1 MKSKAF
7 AILIILL
14 ILSIGFY
21 FQINKPS
28 TEFDEGVY
36 VTVFNLVRNGFTLY
50 EEIFYSQLPG
60 FFVLTYPLFL
70 LFGHTLEA
78 ARLSIFLWSLVGLL
92 AGLWFTYELGN
103 ILVGFLGIGILY
115 LIPVYVRETSNFH
128 PDILASSL
136 SMLVLAS
143 MASFLKRKKILWF
156 ILSIVFLTVGIITK
170 LDVIS
175 IPVIVFMVFYVSKKS
190 FVVKKLFF
198 HALITFLA
206 TGFLFLF
213 QFNFLGMIKNVIAQR
228 LQAYSVYHFDP
239 LKIFRYIIAEQEF
252 FMICI
257 IGFLSVFFLKK
268 NLIAKLL
275 IIWSL
280 TGILVLIFY
289 RPLFIH
295 HLVFLILPVSFLAAF
310 SIIKITE
317 LVFNKNIVRAV
328 VITILLYGILSYAFK
343 SSNIPQSILNSD
355 QETAANI
362 INKYTNKKDWVVS
375 DDGLLN
381 AISGRLPPPE
391 LSELSF
397 VRIQSGNLTPE
408 MLSFYLFEYKPRLI
422 FSWSGRLSQIDNFP
436 KVMEDYDFLM
446 VLDKAHTVFIRR

>member
-1 MKSKAF
+1 MKTKVL
-7 AILIILL
+7 AISFILT
-14 ILSIGFY
+14 ILSIGFSY
-21 FQINKPS
+21 QMHKPS

-70 LFGHTLEA
+70 LFGHTVEA

-103 ILVGFLGIGILY
+103 VLVGFLGIGILY
-115 LIPVYVRETSNFH
+115 LMPLYIRETSNFH
-128 PDILASSL
+128 SDILASSL
-136 SMLVLAS
+136 SILALAS
-143 MASFLKRKKILWF
+143 MASFLKRGKIFLF
-156 ILSIVFLTVGIITK
+156 ILSIFFLTLGIITK

-175 IPVIVFMVFYVSKKS
+175 MPTIVFMAFYVLKKS
-190 FVVKKLFF
+190 FIAKKLFLY
-198 HALITFLA
+198 ALITFLT

-213 QFNFLGMIKNVIAQR
+213 QFNLSEMMQNVIVQR
-228 LQAYSVYHFDP
+228 LQAYSTYHFDP
-239 LKIFRYIIAEQEF
+239 LKILRYIIAEQDF
-252 FMICI
+252 FIIFI

-295 HLVFLILPVSFLAAF
+295 HLIFLILPVSFLAAF

-317 LVFNKNIVRAV
+317 LGFNKNTARVVAV
-328 VITILLYGILSYAFK
+328 IILLYEIFSYIFK
-343 SSNIPQSILNSD
+343 SSAISQSILNLD
-355 QETAANI
+355 QKAAVNI
-362 INKYTNKKDWVVS
+362 INKYTNKNDWVVS

-391 LSELSF
+391 LSELSL

-408 MLSFYLFEYKPRLI
+408 MFSFYLSKYKPKLI
-422 FSWSGRLSQIDNFP
+422 FSWTGRLSQIDDFS
-436 KVMEDYDFLM
+436 KIMEDYSLLTAFDE
-446 VLDKAHTVFIRR
+446 AQAVFIRR